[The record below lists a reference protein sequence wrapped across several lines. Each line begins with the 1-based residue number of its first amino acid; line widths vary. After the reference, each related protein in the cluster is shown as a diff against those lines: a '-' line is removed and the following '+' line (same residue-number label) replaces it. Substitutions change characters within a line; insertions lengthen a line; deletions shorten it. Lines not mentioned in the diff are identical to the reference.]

1 MGRQGDAQLSHVR
14 GGHPGDAAGLAQVLG
29 PVVDV
34 EFSEGSLPEINEAL
48 TVELDGKAQVME
60 VAQHIG
66 GDTVRCIMLSPSEG
80 LGRGVGVTATGHTI
94 QTPVGEGTLGRMFNV
109 LGEPIDGKGAV
120 DGSERW
126 SIHRDAPSF
135 AQQNPTTELLETGIK
150 VIDLLAPYARGGKIG
165 LFGGAGVGKTVLIQE
180 LIRNIATEHGGYSIF
195 TGVGERSR
203 EGNDLWS
210 EMKES
215 GVLEKTALVFGQ
227 MNEPPGSRMRVA
239 ETGLTMAEYFRDEE
253 HRDVLLFIDNIFRF
267 VQAGS
272 EVSALLGRM
281 PSAVGYQP
289 TLATEMGELQE
300 RIASTKDGSVT
311 SVQAVYVP
319 ADDLT
324 DPAPA
329 TTFAHLDA
337 TTVLSRKI
345 VEQGIYP
352 AVDPLEST
360 SRILEPDVVGEEHY
374 EVARKVQE
382 ILQKYKELQD
392 IIAILGMEELSEEDK
407 STVFR
412 ARKIQKFLSQPF
424 HVAENFTGIKGKYVP
439 LKETIRGFKA
449 IVDGEMD
456 QYPENAFFNVG
467 TIEDVIEKAKTEM
480 GQE

>member
-1 MGRQGDAQLSHVR
+1 MKTGKIV
-14 GGHPGDAAGLAQVLG
+14 QVMG

-34 EFSEGSLPEINEAL
+34 EFEDNDLPFIKDAL
-48 TVELDGKAQVME
+48 EVDNGGKRCVME

-66 GDTVRCIMLSPSEG
+66 NNTVRCIMLAASEG
-80 LGRGVGVTATGHTI
+80 LHKDMEVVATGSGITV
-94 QTPVGEGTLGRMFNV
+94 PVGEGTLGRLFNV
-109 LGEPIDGKGAV
+109 LGDTL
-120 DGSERW
+120 D
-126 SIHRDAPSF
+126 
-135 AQQNPTTELLETGIK
+135 
-150 VIDLLAPYARGGKIG
+150 GGKT
-165 LFGGAGVGKTVLIQE
+165 LEE

-227 MNEPPGSRMRVA
+227 MNEPPGARMRVA

-253 HRDVLLFIDNIFRF
+253 HQNVLLFIDNIFRF
-267 VQAGS
+267 TQAGS

-300 RIASTKDGSVT
+300 RIASTKNGSVT

-352 AVDPLEST
+352 AVDPLESN
-360 SRILEPDVVGEEHY
+360 SRILEEDVVGKEHY
-374 EVARKVQE
+374 ETARRVQE
-382 ILQKYKELQD
+382 ILQKYTELQD

-407 STVFR
+407 LVVYR

-424 HVAENFTGIKGKYVP
+424 HVAENFTGVPGKYVP
-439 LKETIRGFKA
+439 LKDTVRGFKA

-456 QYPENAFFNVG
+456 EYPEAAFFNVG
-467 TIEDVIEKAKTEM
+467 TIEDVIERAKTM
-480 GQE
+480 GNTGSAS

>member
-1 MGRQGDAQLSHVR
+1 MEDVERWCIHQTPPSFEEQS
-14 GGHPGDAAGLAQVLG
+14 
-29 PVVDV
+29 PVV
-34 EFSEGSLPEINEAL
+34 EI
-48 TVELDGKAQVME
+48 
-60 VAQHIG
+60 
-66 GDTVRCIMLSPSEG
+66 
-80 LGRGVGVTATGHTI
+80 
-94 QTPVGEGTLGRMFNV
+94 
-109 LGEPIDGKGAV
+109 
-120 DGSERW
+120 
-126 SIHRDAPSF
+126 
-135 AQQNPTTELLETGIK
+135 LETGIK
-150 VIDLLAPYARGGKIG
+150 VIDLLAPYAKGGKIG

-215 GVLEKTALVFGQ
+215 GVLKKTALVFGQ
-227 MNEPPGSRMRVA
+227 MNEPPGARMRVA
-239 ETGLTMAEYFRDEE
+239 QTGLTMAEYFRDEMNQ
-253 HRDVLLFIDNIFRF
+253 DVLLFIDNIFRF

-272 EVSALLGRM
+272 EVSTLLGRM

-300 RIASTKDGSVT
+300 RIASTRNGSVT

-360 SRILEPDVVGEEHY
+360 SRILEIDVVGEEHY
-374 EVARKVQE
+374 ETARKVQE
-382 ILQKYKELQD
+382 MLQKYKELQD
-392 IIAILGMEELSEEDK
+392 IIAILGMEELSDEDK
-407 STVFR
+407 RVVNR
-412 ARKIQKFLSQPF
+412 ARKMQRFLSQPF
-424 HVAENFTGIKGKYVP
+424 HVAENFTGVPGRYVP
-439 LKETIRGFKA
+439 LKDTIKGFQA
-449 IVDGEMD
+449 IISGEMD
-456 QYPENAFFNVG
+456 QYPEAAFFNVG
-467 TIEDVIEKAKTEM
+467 TIDEVVEKAKAITASV
-480 GQE
+480 QE

>member
-1 MGRQGDAQLSHVR
+1 METGKIVQIT
-14 GGHPGDAAGLAQVLG
+14 G

-34 EFSEGSLPEINEAL
+34 EFESGNLPAIKDAL
-48 TVELDGKAQVME
+48 TVELNGKTAVME
-60 VAQHIG
+60 VAQHVG
-66 GDTVRCIMLSPSEG
+66 GNVVRCIMMASSEG
-80 LGRGVGVTATGHTI
+80 LSKADPVTATGGPI
-94 QTPVGEGTLGRMFNV
+94 KVPVGSKVLGRMFNMQ
-109 LGEPIDGKGAV
+109 GDTIDGEAPADWDDK
-120 DGSERW
+120 W
-126 SIHRDAPSF
+126 SIHREPPSF
-135 AQQNPTTELLETGIK
+135 DEQSPAVEIFETGIK
-150 VIDLLAPYARGGKIG
+150 VIDLLAPYSKGGKIG

-180 LIRNIATEHGGYSIF
+180 LIHNIATEHGGYSIF
-195 TGVGERSR
+195 TGVGGRSR
-203 EGNDLWS
+203 EGNDLWH

-215 GVLEKTALVFGQ
+215 GVISKTALVFGQ

-239 ETGLTMAEYFRDEE
+239 QTGLTMAEYFRDKE

-267 VQAGS
+267 IQAGS

-289 TLATEMGELQE
+289 TLANDVGALQE
-300 RIASTKDGSVT
+300 RIASTKNGSIT

-360 SRILEPDVVGEEHY
+360 SRILEPDIVGERHY
-374 EVARKVQE
+374 TVARKTQE
-382 ILQKYKELQD
+382 LLQKYKELQD
-392 IIAILGMEELSEEDK
+392 IISILGMEELDDDDK
-407 STVFR
+407 LSVYR

-424 HVAENFTGIKGKYVP
+424 SVAENFTGMEGKYVP
-439 LKETIRGFKA
+439 IEDTIKGFEA
-449 IVDGEMD
+449 IINGEMD
-456 QYPENAFFNVG
+456 KYPEEAFFMVG
-467 TIEDVIEKAKTEM
+467 TIDEVIKKAESL
-480 GQE
+480 